1 MNKILAR
8 GLVGQ
13 RAVNTADE
21 RECGIA
27 FVYVFVMATAEDK
40 PLRCQLAIRP
50 SAMVSILRFLYLR
63 TNGGT
68 NGQISRCSFQGSICL
83 RSRRNFGRRV
93 SSIMLVKITAAITDF
108 DCSRRLG

>member
-27 FVYVFVMATAEDK
+27 FVYVFVMANAEDK
-40 PLRCQLAIRP
+40 PLRCQLAIKP

-68 NGQISRCSFQGSICL
+68 NGQISRVPFREVFACGAGVILAGECL
-83 RSRRNFGRRV
+83 V
-93 SSIMLVKITAAITDF
+93 L
-108 DCSRRLG
+108 CW